1 MQNYRRF
8 FPLIGAGILIASLAL
23 GGRLFP
29 SVWFVYNYTDSL
41 PKGFYRIERKTL
53 YHRGD
58 LLVFKVPEEVRRMV
72 KDRHWLRDNGFL
84 VKPLIGL
91 RGDFV
96 CTRFGRF
103 KVAGHD
109 FGGIEKS
116 DKEGRNLP
124 EYDACGVIQSGFLV
138 GIEGMANSFDS
149 RYYGPIQECSVLGIA
164 VPLWLF

>member
-1 MQNYRRF
+1 M
-8 FPLIGAGILIASLAL
+8 IGAAILIASLAL

-29 SVWFVYNYTDSL
+29 AVWFVYNYTDSM
-41 PKGFYRIERKTL
+41 PKGFYRIEKKPF

-58 LLVFKVPEEVRRMV
+58 LLVFKVPEEFRQMV
-72 KDRHWLRDNGFL
+72 KDRHWLCDNGFL
-84 VKPLIGL
+84 VKPLIGR

-109 FGGIEKS
+109 FGGIQKC
-116 DKEGRNLP
+116 DKVGRKLP
-124 EYDACGVIQSGFLV
+124 EYVACGVVQSGFLV

-149 RYYGPIQECSVLGIA
+149 RYYGSIQESSVLGIA

>member
-8 FPLIGAGILIASLAL
+8 FPLIGSGILIASLAL
-23 GGRLFP
+23 GGSLFP
-29 SVWFVYNYTDSL
+29 AVWFVYNYTDSL
-41 PKGFYRIERKTL
+41 PKGFYRIEKKPL

-58 LLVFKVPEEVRRMV
+58 LLVFKVPEEVRQIV

-116 DKEGRNLP
+116 DKEGRKLP
-124 EYDACGVIQSGFLV
+124 EYDAYGVVQSGFLV

-149 RYYGPIQECSVLGIA
+149 RYYGPIQESAVLGIA